1 MKNVQKVE
9 LRWADGSL
17 SEVSKLRVRYEDCDP
32 VDPANPYASLGDSD
46 VFQPANQGA
55 PGIQGVKVRISESF
69 YRTGL
74 SEDHRPQNRF
84 CSSF

>member
-32 VDPANPYASLGDSD
+32 VDPNNPYASLGDSD

-55 PGIQGVKVRISESF
+55 PGIQGVKVSISESS
-69 YRTGL
+69 
-74 SEDHRPQNRF
+74 SENISTLTLIPTEQ
-84 CSSF
+84 SL